1 MVVKIRFNTNYPS
14 KSQFEWRLIL
24 DGVEHLVNDIRV
36 EVPCYTTS
44 EFIEGHGQ
52 KWHITCDAKDVKFED
67 KIKKIAIIK

>member
-1 MVVKIRFNTNYPS
+1 MVVKIRFNTNHPS

-52 KWHITCDAKDVKFED
+52 KWHITCDAKDVEFED